1 MKIHE
6 IISKKRIEKGYTQE
20 QMASFLGVSTP
31 AVNKWEKAISYPDIT
46 LLPALARLLDTDLNT
61 LLSFQDD
68 LTKDEVGQFMN
79 ELALAAQTDGIDR
92 AFHMALKKIHEYP
105 SCDLLLL
112 YTALTLEGLILTYT
126 GNTKATPYMDTLEEF
141 YTRASK
147 SCDPA
152 VSSHAKAML
161 ISKHRKRKEF
171 DAARRLLNEL
181 PDTTLYNKKQLEATL
196 CQEEGNLEQA
206 AQIIEGKILSEI
218 SGVQSALFTLV
229 EIAVKEHHLSEAE
242 QLTEIAKETGR
253 LFDLWDCNSHIA
265 DFQLAVA
272 QRDTGECLRALEKML
287 PGLCQEW
294 KPDHSPLYRHLS
306 MKGTNMGSRML
317 SGILNELEDTENHE
331 YDFLREDTRIQNLL
345 DQYHSVVKMP

>member
-1 MKIHE
+1 MKINE
-6 IISKKRIEKGYTQE
+6 IIRQKRTEKGYTQE
-20 QMASFLGVSTP
+20 QIASFLGVSAP

-46 LLPALARLLDTDLNT
+46 LLPALARLLGTDLNT

-68 LTKDEVGQFMN
+68 LTKEEIGIFIN
-79 ELALAAQTDGIDR
+79 ELVSIADTEGIDA
-92 AFHMALKKIHEYP
+92 AFHMAQDKLHEYP
-105 SCDLLLL
+105 TCDLLLL
-112 YTALTLEGLILTYT
+112 NTALTLEGLIIMSKTTVQNCRY
-126 GNTKATPYMDTLEEF
+126 AADIEEM

-272 QRDTGECLRALEKML
+272 QRDTGECLHALEKML

-345 DQYHSVVKMP
+345 DQYHSAVKMP

>member
-1 MKIHE
+1 MKINE
-6 IISKKRIEKGYTQE
+6 IIRQKRTEKGYTQE
-20 QMASFLGVSTP
+20 QIASFLGVSAP

-46 LLPALARLLDTDLNT
+46 LLPALARLLGTDLNT

-68 LTKDEVGQFMN
+68 LTKKEIGIFIN
-79 ELALAAQTDGIDR
+79 ELVSIADTEGIDA
-92 AFHMALKKIHEYP
+92 AFHMAQDKLHEYP
-105 SCDLLLL
+105 TCDLLLL
-112 YTALTLEGLILTYT
+112 NTALTLEGLIIMSKTTVQNCRY
-126 GNTKATPYMDTLEEF
+126 AADIEEM

-218 SGVQSALFTLV
+218 SGVQSALLTLV

-242 QLTEIAKETGR
+242 QLTKKFFQIHFHRPAHLLREAGLILPLPECLHPFLITLITRLICKHLTDLLAALIPVNILTYNIRKAEPHR
-253 LFDLWDCNSHIA
+253 LFPLLLLLGRIA
-265 DFQLAVA
+265 
-272 QRDTGECLRALEKML
+272 
-287 PGLCQEW
+287 
-294 KPDHSPLYRHLS
+294 
-306 MKGTNMGSRML
+306 
-317 SGILNELEDTENHE
+317 E
-331 YDFLREDTRIQNLL
+331 Y
-345 DQYHSVVKMP
+345 